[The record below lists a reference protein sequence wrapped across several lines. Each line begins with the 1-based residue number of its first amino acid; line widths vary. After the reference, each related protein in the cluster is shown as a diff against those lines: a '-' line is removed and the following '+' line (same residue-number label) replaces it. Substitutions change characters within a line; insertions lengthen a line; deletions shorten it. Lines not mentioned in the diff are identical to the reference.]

1 MLEKNYFQKGNFKE
15 TNLLKLNSNKALNN
29 LNWKNTW
36 NMKVS
41 IIKTAQWYLSYLKK
55 EDPKK
60 MTSKQ
65 IKEYFKL

>member
-1 MLEKNYFQKGNFKE
+1 
-15 TNLLKLNSNKALNN
+15 
-29 LNWKNTW
+29 
-36 NMKVS
+36 MKVS